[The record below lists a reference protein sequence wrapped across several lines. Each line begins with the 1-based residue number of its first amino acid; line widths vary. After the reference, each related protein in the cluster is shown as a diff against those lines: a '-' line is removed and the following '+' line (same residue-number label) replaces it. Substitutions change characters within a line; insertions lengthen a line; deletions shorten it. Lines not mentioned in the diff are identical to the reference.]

1 MEKEVEKKSEI
12 MGKEN
17 KLDLNINIQN
27 SSTSGKFSQKWKCWN
42 LNLISKDLRKD
53 SIWLDPKLCEPI
65 LEALLL
71 RGITSCNTSFAP

>member
-1 MEKEVEKKSEI
+1 MEKEVENKSEI

-17 KLDLNINIQN
+17 KLDLNIDIQN
-27 SSTSGKFSQKWKCWN
+27 SSISGKFSQKWKCWD
-42 LNLISKDLRKD
+42 LNLISKHLRKD

-71 RGITSCNTSFAP
+71 RGITSCNTYFAP